1 MKIKLFDKAIKLP
14 EKKREGDAGWDIY
27 LPEDVIF
34 MPCEVTVVD
43 LGFGIEIPSGYAGL
57 LAMRSSVCKTPMQI
71 QMPLID
77 SNYRG
82 RIHLLV
88 YNPGFHPVRY
98 KKGDRVCSLFVFP
111 VFDEALEV
119 VDELSESNRGENW
132 SGSSGK

>member
-1 MKIKLFDKAIKLP
+1 MRIKLFKEGTKLP

-27 LPEDVIF
+27 LPEDVVF
-34 MPCEVTVVD
+34 MPYQTTVVD
-43 LGFGIEIPSGYAGL
+43 LCFGVEIPKGYAGL
-57 LAMRSSVCKTPMQI
+57 LAMRSSVCKKDLQI

-82 RIHLLV
+82 SIHLMI
-88 YNPGFHPVRY
+88 YNPGFYPAEY
-98 KKGDRVCSLFVFP
+98 KAGERVCSLFVFP

>member
-1 MKIKLFDKAIKLP
+1 MRIKLFKEGTKLP

-27 LPEDVIF
+27 LPEDVVF
-34 MPCEVTVVD
+34 MPYQTTVVD
-43 LGFGIEIPSGYAGL
+43 LCFGVEIPNGYAGL
-57 LAMRSSVCKTPMQI
+57 LAMRSSVCKRDLQI

-82 RIHLLV
+82 SIHLMV
-88 YNPGFHPVRY
+88 YNPGFHPIGY
-98 KKGDRVCSLFVFP
+98 KKGERVCSLFVFP
-111 VFDEALEV
+111 VFDEELEV